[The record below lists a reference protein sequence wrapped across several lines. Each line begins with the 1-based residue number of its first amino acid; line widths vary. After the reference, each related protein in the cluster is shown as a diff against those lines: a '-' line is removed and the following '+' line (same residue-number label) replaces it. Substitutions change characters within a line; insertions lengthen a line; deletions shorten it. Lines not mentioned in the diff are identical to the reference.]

1 MATIYL
7 VRHGKA
13 AAGFDGDLDPGLN
26 ETGRRQ
32 AEATAR
38 ELEPIGPL
46 PIYSSPM
53 LRAKET
59 ADALARRWHSDV
71 IVEPRVSEIPSP
83 SLDLEARAQW
93 LRHAMAGSWSDLD
106 EDLRRW
112 RRALVDCVLAIA
124 EDSVV
129 FCHYIAINVV
139 VGAASDDD
147 RLVVFA
153 PDNASITRVRTDG
166 GRLAVVEL
174 GRTAATEVL

>member
-13 AAGFDGDLDPGLN
+13 AAGWDGDLDPGLN

-32 AEATAR
+32 AEAAADA
-38 ELEPIGPL
+38 LEPLGPL

-53 LRAKET
+53 LRAQET
-59 ADALARRWHSDV
+59 ARALARRWHSDV
-71 IVEPRVSEIPSP
+71 ILESRVSEIPSP
-83 SLDLEARAQW
+83 SLDLDARAGW
-93 LRHAMAGSWSDLD
+93 LRRAMAGTWSELD
-106 EDLRRW
+106 EDLQHW
-112 RRALVDCVLAIA
+112 RRALLDCVLTIP

-139 VGAASDDD
+139 VGAASSDD

-166 GRLAVVEL
+166 GRFAVLAL
-174 GRTAATEVL
+174 GTTAATEVM